1 MKDDLDLTDIK
12 FTFRCQKNWDELQA
26 TDNHDV
32 RFCNECNY
40 HVHSI
45 VDRLDLKK
53 LDLGEKCFA
62 VQDSQSDG
70 KGIFILGGAER
81 SQPTYPPIQTFVFS
95 CGYIS
100 NLSHG
105 QLLTIKWIG
114 RYLHVKLKM
123 KKKIGFTAY
132 ISQVE
137 ELDRII
143 SILERDKIIYSIE

>member
-1 MKDDLDLTDIK
+1 MKDNLDLTDIK
-12 FTFRCQKNWDELQA
+12 FTFRCQKNWDDLQP

-62 VQDSQSDG
+62 VKDSHS

-81 SQPTYPPIQTFVFS
+81 SLPALPITVFVFR
-95 CGYIS
+95 CGYVS
-100 NLSHG
+100 NLSEG
-105 QLLTIKWIG
+105 QLLTIKWLG
-114 RYLHVKLKM
+114 RYLNVKLKM
-123 KKKIGFTAY
+123 KNRKIKFTAHLY
-132 ISQVE
+132 KVE